1 MSHDATNW
9 AIKQRGLKPTTK
21 IVLWHLCDRF
31 NPDYGCFPSQV
42 RLAHDC
48 EISRS
53 TLNDHIGQLEANG
66 LLRRVPRIDPKT
78 KRQLP
83 TRYILGFEKGF
94 TPAGVVPCPEIGHGC
109 LPQGLDVETAAE
121 IAPIAANSVGPCP
134 DSGHGIDAKPVS
146 GFCPEP
152 CPENDQSR
160 VRNPDTNLVREPLSK
175 PVKEE
180 EDAQARDSDFDRF
193 FAELLNALGF
203 KANATLPAWWQGSP
217 ARTHVRRW
225 LDDLGLSEDRVLEVA
240 TETRRDHPNPP
251 DGPKALDRFMER
263 AAQRDAQAAAAAAN
277 PPKPKRT
284 RKVDEPLRPSPDD
297 LAAFYADLVNSD
309 RYLPVSTISNTT
321 RDAMLARGLVTPE
334 RLRMRG
340 VR

>member
-31 NPDYGCFPSQV
+31 NPDYGCFPSQA

-53 TLNDHIGQLEANG
+53 TLNEHLGQLEATG
-66 LLRRVPRIDPKT
+66 LLRRVPRIDPVT

-83 TRYILGFEKGF
+83 TRYILGFEPGF
-94 TPAGVVPCPEIGHGC
+94 TPVGLVPSPETGHGC
-109 LPQGLDVETAAE
+109 SPLGLDVETAAE

-146 GFCPEP
+146 GFCPDP

-180 EDAQARDSDFDRF
+180 EDAAAREADFDRF
-193 FAELLNALGF
+193 FAELLSALGF
-203 KANATLPAWWQGSP
+203 AANATLPVWWQCWP
-217 ARTHVRRW
+217 ARTHVRHW
-225 LDDLGLSEDRVLEVA
+225 IDDLRLSEDRVIEVA
-240 TETRRDHPNPP
+240 LESRRDHPNPP

-263 AAQRDAQAAAAAAN
+263 AAKADAQDASVSDSALKTTRSRKSQ
-277 PPKPKRT
+277 PKPQPSA
-284 RKVDEPLRPSPDD
+284 DEV
-297 LAAFYADLVNSD
+297 ATFYAAKVNSD
-309 RYLPVSTISNTT
+309 EYLPPNMITAATCGL
-321 RDAMLARGLVTPE
+321 MLERGLVTLE